1 MCSALISVTAA
12 AHYGKAA
19 RRAGAPSFNGSDSDA
34 SQQVTFTRDIA
45 PIIFRS
51 CAPCHRPG
59 ESAPFS
65 LLSYTDAKSHAH
77 QIAAVTERRIMPPW
91 LPAPDDPKFADD
103 LRLSA
108 GEIALIQAW
117 AEQGAPE
124 GDPSAV
130 PPKPQFV
137 EGWQLGKPD
146 VIVRAT
152 QAFALPPGGSDT
164 YWNFV
169 FRAPVDRTRWLK
181 AIEIRPGDKRLV
193 HHANVLVDRGQTAR
207 LQERQQG
214 SGFGGMELIIE
225 SEVFDPDSHFLFW
238 KPGSAPYVEP
248 DGMAIRLDKNTDLIL
263 NTHLQ
268 PSGKPEVL
276 QPSLGLY
283 FTDKPATLHP
293 ILLQMENDRQLDIPP
308 GETNFLVT
316 DDFTLPVDV
325 ELLAIYPHAH
335 YLGKDLQGIATLP
348 DGTKRT
354 LIHIA
359 RWDLNWQAVYRY
371 ATPMPLPKGTTISM
385 RFTYDNSAENIRNPN
400 HPPQRVVAGNRASD
414 EMAHLWLQVLPKGP
428 ANLSSGQA
436 RSAIQENGIPESGTA
451 VDPRAL
457 IQEAMARHNL
467 EKNPNDFE
475 AHYNLAALL
484 QGRGELAEST
494 AHFAQAVR
502 IRPEDAT
509 ANNALGAALLAAGRP
524 DQSIPYLS
532 AALTARPNYFDAHY
546 NLGNALASQ
555 GDFSGALVH
564 FRAAVSLNPED
575 ANAEANLGSAF
586 AETGNLKEARLHYE
600 RALKLNPNHQLAREN
615 LQQLEQDKTSDA
627 PN

>member
-1 MCSALISVTAA
+1 MMRKARGLAGYLTVLVLVCISAA
-12 AHYGKAA
+12 A
-19 RRAGAPSFNGSDSDA
+19 RPSAGQDQTAPSPSGQPPDVHPSQTTFN
-34 SQQVTFTRDIA
+34 RDIA
-45 PIIFRS
+45 PIVFHS

-59 ESAPFS
+59 EAAPFS
-65 LLSYTDAKSHAH
+65 LLTYVDAKSHAH
-77 QIAAVTERRIMPPW
+77 QIATVTERGIMPPW
-91 LPAPDDPKFADD
+91 LPEPDDPKFADD

-108 GEIALIQAW
+108 EQIAVLRAW
-117 AEQGAPE
+117 VEQGAPE
-124 GDPSAV
+124 GDPSDLPA
-130 PPKPQFV
+130 KPQFV

-146 VIVRAT
+146 VIVKA
-152 QAFALPPGGSDT
+152 AKPFELPAGGSDT

-169 FRAPVDRTRWLK
+169 FRSPVDRRRWLK

-193 HHANVLVDRGQTAR
+193 HHANVLVDRGRTAR
-207 LQERQQG
+207 LQEKQPG
-214 SGFGGMELIIE
+214 FGFGGMELTIE

-248 DGMAIRLDKNTDLIL
+248 DGMAIHLDRDTDLVL

-268 PSGKPEVL
+268 PSGKPENL

-293 ILLQMENDRQLDIPP
+293 ILVQMENDRQLDIPP
-308 GETNFLVT
+308 GETDFLVS

-325 ELLAIYPHAH
+325 EVLAIYPHAH
-335 YLGKDLQGIATLP
+335 YLGKDLRAVATLP
-348 DGTKRT
+348 DGTRET

-371 ATPMPLPKGTTISM
+371 AAPVSLPKGTTIAM
-385 RFTYDNSAENIRNPN
+385 RFTYDNSANNIRNPN
-400 HPPQRVVAGNRASD
+400 HPPQRVMAGNRASD
-414 EMAHLWLQVLPKGP
+414 EMAHLWLQVLPEAMPG
-428 ANLSSGQA
+428 S
-436 RSAIQENGIPESGTA
+436 A

-467 EKNPNDFE
+467 QKNPDDFE

-484 QGRGELAEST
+484 QGRGELAESA

-509 ANNALGAALLAAGRP
+509 ANNALGASLLAAGR
-524 DQSIPYLS
+524 SGEAIPYLS
-532 AALTARPNYFDAHY
+532 AALKARPEYFDAHY

-555 GDFSGALVH
+555 GDFTGALVH
-564 FRAAVSLNPED
+564 FRAAVGLNPQD
-575 ANAEANLGSAF
+575 ANAEANLGSAL

-600 RALKLNPNHQLAREN
+600 RALRLNPNLELAREN
-615 LQQLEQDKTSDA
+615 LQQLEQGKTSD
-627 PN
+627 PRN